1 MSDASKPGV
10 KIASCPSLF
19 LTTEVVKM
27 KDKPLFLCA
36 LILMLSLA
44 FTGCSKGPASNG
56 DASGSAQTR
65 SSDSQGTGV
74 APSTYVPQTRTIQ
87 MVTVQTL
94 IGEFANIPG
103 LKSEEND
110 ALKPGGPTEGHE
122 VYSWDP
128 STLTVYQDDTV
139 VLEIHN
145 AQHDPHIFDL
155 PAFNIAQP
163 IKPDGVVRVSFKAS
177 KLGTF
182 RFDCG
187 VPAHQPWMQ
196 GWLTVLPDSDAG

>member
-1 MSDASKPGV
+1 
-10 KIASCPSLF
+10 
-19 LTTEVVKM
+19 
-27 KDKPLFLCA
+27 
-36 LILMLSLA
+36 MLSLTL
-44 FTGCSKGPASNG
+44 FGCSKGPASNG
-56 DASGSAQTR
+56 NTSHAARAASSGSQNVDAVR
-65 SSDSQGTGV
+65 GV
-74 APSTYVPQTRTIQ
+74 YVPQTRTIQ

-103 LKSEEND
+103 LKAEEND
-110 ALKPGGPTEGHE
+110 ALKPGGPTGGRE

-128 STLTVYQDDTV
+128 STLIVYQGDTV

-145 AQHDPHIFDL
+145 AQHDLHIFDL

-163 IKPDGVVRVSFKAS
+163 IKPDGVATVSFKAS

-187 VPAHQPWMQ
+187 VAAHQPWMQ
-196 GWLTVLPDSDAG
+196 GWLTVLPDRDAG